1 MNYTLIFDYDG
12 VIVDSLRLFMKY
24 FLEACRI
31 EKVEEIKTK
40 KDFLK
45 IFDGNM
51 YESLKHI
58 GLSSEKIYR
67 IISIVRDNL
76 LKIHH
81 EMNLFPGMK
90 DVLEILS
97 RKHILVVITSN
108 NSEVVRDFLKLKD
121 IEAFREIYGSEEGS
135 SKVEKI
141 NKVKEKYS
149 GENYF
154 YIGDTTGDII
164 EGKQAGVYTVA
175 VPWGWHPEYKL
186 RKEKPAYLVHSPHEL
201 LNIFS

>member
-12 VIVDSLRLFMKY
+12 VIVDSFRLFMKY

-31 EKVEEIKTK
+31 EKVEDIKTK
-40 KDFLK
+40 KDFLE

-58 GLSSEKIYR
+58 GLSSEKICR
-67 IISIVRDNL
+67 IISIVKDNL
-76 LKIHH
+76 LKTHH
-81 EMNLFPGMK
+81 DMNLFPGMK

-97 RKHILVVITSN
+97 RKNILIVITSN
-108 NSEVVRDFLKLKD
+108 NSEVVRDFFKLKD
-121 IEAFREIYGSEEGS
+121 IEVFREIYGSEEGS

-141 NKVKEKYS
+141 NKVKKKYN
-149 GENYF
+149 GRYYY

-164 EGKQAGVYTVA
+164 EGKQAGVSTVA
-175 VPWGWHPEYKL
+175 VTWGWHSEYKL